1 MGGHLA
7 DERDRQGY
15 ELEQT
20 VLAALPLPVWRL
32 EMDVERERPVSA
44 AEDTVLDMIH
54 AGVTDIGGLA
64 YAMGMGTDTRLAEQ
78 VLVKLLGAGAV
89 DTLGSGFMITQ
100 TGESWRAAGS
110 AKGREQVSFEVRLD
124 PVLDALE
131 WVDHEPA
138 MFATP
143 ETWTIELPPVGDA
156 ELLDRRTQV
165 ADLVRAEGLPDDRH
179 RAPGQRRP
187 PVELRG
193 LAVVARRVHWREVR
207 LDIWR
212 HPMARDFQIIGYV
225 ADAENPPLTKLLA
238 QHEVNSL
245 RKRIA
250 PRGVR

>member
-7 DERDRQGY
+7 DERDRQGC
-15 ELEQT
+15 ELEQS

-44 AEDTVLDMIH
+44 AEDTVLDFIH
-54 AGVTDIGGLA
+54 VGFTEFGELA
-64 YAMGMGTDTRLAEQ
+64 RAMGMGTDTRLAEQ
-78 VLVKLLGAGAV
+78 VLVKLLAAGAV
-89 DTLGSGFMITQ
+89 DTLGSGFTVTP
-100 TGESWRAAGS
+100 TGEAWRAAGN

-131 WVDHEPA
+131 WVDHEPGV
-138 MFATP
+138 FATP
-143 ETWTIELPPVGDA
+143 DTWTIELRPVGDV

-165 ADLVRAEGLPDDRH
+165 ADLVRAEGLPDDRN
-179 RAPGQRRP
+179 RAPGERRP

-212 HPMARDFQIIGYV
+212 HPMTREFQIIGYIG
-225 ADAENPPLTKLLA
+225 DAENPPLTKLLA
-238 QHEVNSL
+238 QHEVNGP

-250 PRGVR
+250 PRGGR